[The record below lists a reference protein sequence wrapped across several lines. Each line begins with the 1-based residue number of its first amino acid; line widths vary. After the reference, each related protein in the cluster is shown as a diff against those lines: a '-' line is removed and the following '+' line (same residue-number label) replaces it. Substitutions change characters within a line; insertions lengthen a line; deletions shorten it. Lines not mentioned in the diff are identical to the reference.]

1 MSERLDGRNG
11 ARVWKGRYED
21 DPLLRGEGRYGDDV
35 RPEGAAFAA
44 FVRSPHAFAEI
55 ASVDAEAARTSPG
68 VVAVITAEDLAEF
81 DFDTVSRSI
90 PLPGRGGAMPISP
103 FRPVLAKDRVVHIGQ
118 AVALVVAET
127 AAAAQDAAD
136 LVSVDYAPLDAM
148 VDVASAKAGPAIWP
162 EAPGNVALDWTSD
175 PKGEGRAGLEEA
187 FARAAHISRIEVVNQ
202 RLAAVSLEPRVA
214 TASYDDGSGHYTLR
228 CGTQGVA
235 GVRGQVAAC
244 MRIEPTRLRVL
255 TDDVG
260 GGFGMKASTYPEY
273 PALLAAAKLTGR
285 SVHWTSTRAEA
296 FLSDNQG
303 RDSIWTVE
311 LALDADGRF
320 LGLRVDGAQNT
331 GAFLTGVAVLIPTF
345 HIAHCLPGYYDIPH
359 VVVDAKV
366 YLTNTVPTGP
376 YRGAG
381 RPEANY
387 LLERVVDTAAREIGI
402 DPVALR
408 RRNLIAADRIP
419 YKTAT
424 GPVYDSGDFPTV
436 FEKAVAGA
444 DYAGLAERRE
454 EARHRGK
461 LRGIGV
467 ACYLEIAGGHLEE
480 PAAVTFPGGD
490 TVRVSIGPA
499 MNGQGHQTVF
509 REVVADRLGIPED
522 CVEISRGDSAR
533 DVPGFGAVASRTAM
547 LVGGAV
553 AVTLDE
559 MLGKA
564 KGVAATLLQAS
575 PDEMEYRAGRF
586 EIARTGAQV
595 SLFEVAKR
603 AVEMAARGALPES
616 LDTKSSVKTPPSF
629 PNGCHVA
636 EVEVDPDTGHVE
648 VVRYTAVDDCGVVL
662 NETIVE
668 AQIHG
673 GVAQGLGQALGEH
686 VVYEPGTG
694 QVLSG
699 SFMDYYMPRADSVPS
714 MQVMHQ
720 GTRCTTN
727 PLGTKGTGEAGTT
740 AAPAALVNAV
750 ENAIGA
756 KHPLQLDMPLTPQK
770 VWRALQDPEGPLP
783 QVSGA

>member
-1 MSERLDGRNG
+1 
-11 ARVWKGRYED
+11 
-21 DPLLRGEGRYGDDV
+21 
-35 RPEGAAFAA
+35 
-44 FVRSPHAFAEI
+44 
-55 ASVDAEAARTSPG
+55 
-68 VVAVITAEDLAEF
+68 
-81 DFDTVSRSI
+81 
-90 PLPGRGGAMPISP
+90 
-103 FRPVLAKDRVVHIGQ
+103 
-118 AVALVVAET
+118 
-127 AAAAQDAAD
+127 
-136 LVSVDYAPLDAM
+136 M
-148 VDVASAKAGPAIWP
+148 VDVASASAGPAIWP

-175 PKGEGRAGLEEA
+175 AKGDKRAGLEEA
-187 FARAAHISRIEVVNQ
+187 FARATHVTRIEVVNQ
-202 RLAAVSLEPRVA
+202 RIAAVSLEPRVA
-214 TASYDDGSGHYTLR
+214 TASYDAESGHYTLR

-244 MRIEPTRLRVL
+244 MRIEPTKLRVV

-285 SVHWTSTRAEA
+285 SVHWVSTRGEA

-303 RDSIWTVE
+303 RDSTWSVE

-320 LGLRVDGAQNT
+320 LGLRVDGAANT

-366 YLTNTVPTGP
+366 CLTNTVPTGP

-387 LLERVVDTAAREIGI
+387 LLERVVDAAAVEMGI
-402 DPVALR
+402 DPVELR
-408 RRNLIAADRIP
+408 RRNLIAADRMP
-419 YKTAT
+419 YQTAT
-424 GPVYDSGDFPTV
+424 GPVYDSGDFPGA
-436 FEKAVAGA
+436 FEKALAAA
-444 DYAGLAERRE
+444 DHARFAERRE

-461 LRGIGV
+461 LRGFGV

-490 TVRVSIGPA
+490 KVIVSIGPA

-509 REVVADRLGIPED
+509 RDVVADRLGIPED
-522 CVEISRGDSAR
+522 CIEISRGDSAR
-533 DVPGFGAVASRTAM
+533 DVPGFGAVASRSAM
-547 LVGGAV
+547 LVGGAI

-575 PDEMEYRAGRF
+575 PDEVEYRSGRF

-603 AVEMAARGALPES
+603 AGEMAQKGTIPES
-616 LDTKSSVKTPPSF
+616 LDTKGTVKTPPSF
-629 PNGCHVA
+629 PNGVHIA
-636 EVEVDPDTGHVE
+636 EVEVDPDTGEVE

-673 GVAQGLGQALGEH
+673 GVAQGLGQAFGEH

-694 QVLSG
+694 QILSG
-699 SFMDYYMPRADSVPS
+699 SFMDYYMPRADGVPG
-714 MQVMHQ
+714 MRVMHHS
-720 GTRCTTN
+720 TRCTTN

-740 AAPAALVNAV
+740 AAPPALVNAV

-770 VWRALQDPEGPLP
+770 VWRALQIPEGPLP